1 MTTSA
6 IKIASIIR
14 SAGTQFR
21 ANMDEDNVI
30 AMVDLIERGVPFKT
44 KIRLAEFEGRLYLT
58 DGFHRLEAYGRLL
71 HTEIPANQCVIVPAS
86 SIEEVR
92 VMAMGANVAHGKGTT
107 EADYYII
114 IKKMMELG
122 DGKYMKNAF
131 EADIK
136 KIAEALGAAQPR
148 VSDGY
153 NNYFG
158 TEGNKHPSL
167 SQQCKERRDAAILE
181 KHKEGMS
188 ARKIAELF
196 KMDNATVSRAL
207 KELLQNRD
215 SRKCNTPEVS
225 IAAVPMASTEDRSET
240 REDARS
246 FIDEQLDA
254 LLDPGYIDMGDA
266 PFSLTDDEADA
277 PAARFDV
284 LAATGYGEDLCQ
296 YTKPSQPA
304 NEYEKVEAAKANP
317 VKLQERW
324 MDLCDKRKAQEAKR
338 AAILKMLAELESE
351 MAVTDQEKVEVQRIA
366 TQGGIALPE

>member
-30 AMVDLIERGVPFKT
+30 AMVDLIERGVSFKT

-71 HTEIPANQCVIVPAS
+71 HTEIPADQCVIVPAS

-158 TEGNKHPSL
+158 PESNKHPSL
-167 SQQCKERRDAAILE
+167 SQQCKERLMVAVLE
-181 KHKEGMS
+181 KHKDGMS
-188 ARKIAELF
+188 NTAIAKLFAMSGPTAVARVLE
-196 KMDNATVSRAL
+196 RAGGS
-207 KELLQNRD
+207 QNRE
-215 SRKCNTPEVS
+215 SRKCDPQSSTS
-225 IAAVPMASTEDRSET
+225 AVPMASTEDRSET
-240 REDARS
+240 REDASS

-296 YTKPSQPA
+296 YTKPSKPTT
-304 NEYEKVEAAKANP
+304 EYEQVEAAKANP
-317 VKLQERW
+317 VKLQEEW
-324 MDLCDKRKAQEAKR
+324 MELCDEEEALKAK
-338 AAILKMLAELESE
+338 LAEIIQRKSQ
-351 MAVTDQEKVEVQRIA
+351 VRRIA
-366 TQGGIALPE
+366 TQSGVALPE